1 MAVEDIASNTVIQ
14 QMCLIASVCER
25 HRSGFPAIDI
35 NIRRGNVLAIGTT
48 MFSCDR
54 CPWRTV
60 YSPKF
65 NEMLQMQSSLP
76 GSCVRRAQ
84 SDVDDNCLCLAD

>member
-1 MAVEDIASNTVIQ
+1 MNAIKSGAAGASMDNCGLFADPEQ
-14 QMCLIASVCER
+14 
-25 HRSGFPAIDI
+25 